1 MCKKGSDILDLYEKF
16 RQEIIQTVENI
27 VNGHL
32 KNINASRD
40 VPSVVTAI
48 SGDKY
53 KVNIDGGDYWVKD
66 DIGLG
71 LTVGMAV
78 WVHVPNGKLGN
89 AYVCAKR

>member
-1 MCKKGSDILDLYEKF
+1 MMSIKD
-16 RQEIIQTVENI
+16 EIKQAIRVTVQKEIQK
-27 VNGHL
+27 L
-32 KNINASRD
+32 KSSVPRD